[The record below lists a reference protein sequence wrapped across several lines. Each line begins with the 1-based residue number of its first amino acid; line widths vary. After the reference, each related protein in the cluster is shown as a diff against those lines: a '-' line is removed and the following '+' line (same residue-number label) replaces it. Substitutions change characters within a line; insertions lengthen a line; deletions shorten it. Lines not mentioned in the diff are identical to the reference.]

1 MPAMRLRTTT
11 RRTALPR
18 QLPFSRSLVRGLA
31 GKATSTV
38 AELFHSMQY
47 TSAPESAQSANAWL
61 DSHQRQFGFFIDNV
75 WVKPE
80 DRASASSTQPSNGA
94 LMAQSLQATAED
106 VDSAVAA
113 AQRAQPQWWGLSPH
127 ARSRHIYSLARHL
140 QKHSRLLATV
150 ESLDNGK
157 TIRETRDADI
167 PLAIRH
173 FYSHAGW
180 AQVRPPTFSSRK
192 TITMARSRG
201 TGSY

>member
-1 MPAMRLRTTT
+1 MRLRTTT

-47 TSAPESAQSANAWL
+47 TSAPESAESANAWL

-113 AQRAQPQWWGLSPH
+113 AQRAQPPSWRTDPALAGYAWYALLGRIRCPLDSMDGAGIPMASGMHRSQDDAAGSRMH
-127 ARSRHIYSLARHL
+127 AERFRCALPLCKS
-140 QKHSRLLATV
+140 
-150 ESLDNGK
+150 
-157 TIRETRDADI
+157 I
-167 PLAIRH
+167 PIFVH
-173 FYSHAGW
+173 NVSVGN
-180 AQVRPPTFSSRK
+180 Q
-192 TITMARSRG
+192 
-201 TGSY
+201 